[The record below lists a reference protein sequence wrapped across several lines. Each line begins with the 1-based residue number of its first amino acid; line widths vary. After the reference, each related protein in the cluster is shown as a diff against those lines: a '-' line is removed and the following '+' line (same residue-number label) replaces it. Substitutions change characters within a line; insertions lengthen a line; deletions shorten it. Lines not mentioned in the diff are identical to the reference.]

1 MPPPEDLAL
10 PRGGLAGLGNRPEA
24 GTPGHSLVAIR
35 RLLTSVLPYRR
46 YFLAAFAGMGL
57 VAATEPAL
65 VWTTKYLVDH
75 GFAGRLTGI
84 ELAWVPLG
92 LVGVFALR
100 GLAGYATGYLM
111 IWVSSLVV
119 TRIQGEVY
127 QAILEAPPE
136 VDGRE
141 MGRAINVVSVE
152 GRTALD
158 LVERV
163 LVKVFR
169 NLFSVLALAVTMLQI
184 HPWLGLGLLSFVFP
198 FVWSVR
204 VIGHRFEHA
213 VQGYVDANSQLGDA
227 TEEALA
233 HAELVRQHAAGE
245 FEARRLDGIAA
256 RVNAAF
262 RAMSTSAG
270 LMVPASQTVVGAY
283 IAGLYWVRPMLGA
296 TLTDGE
302 FVAMSTALMLMM
314 VPLRDLASA
323 NAALLRSVVAAW
335 TMFAS
340 VDLPRER
347 SGSLRLADDSVPGI
361 ELRNVT
367 AAYPGA
373 SRPILRGLSLAVA
386 PGETVALSGDCGSGK
401 TSVLNLIAGLLLPRD
416 GSVRI
421 GGICVSELDLQALR
435 VRIAYVGQD
444 TQLLDDSI
452 AYNVCY
458 GDAAPDPERMWHA
471 LRTAQL
477 DTFVAALPAA
487 ERTRVGPDGACL
499 SGGQRQLLA
508 IARAVYRDAPI
519 VLLDEPTS
527 ALDGESELAVS
538 RSLAALAHGRTVV
551 MVSHSQ
557 AALALADR
565 VLVLHEGRGTWLE
578 RTGRDAAGVAAPSG
592 AALLQCA

>member
-1 MPPPEDLAL
+1 MPPPEELAL
-10 PRGGLAGLGNRPEA
+10 PPGGLTGPANRPQARTA
-24 GTPGHSLVAIR
+24 GRPLVAIR
-35 RLLTSVLPYRR
+35 RLLASVLPYRR

-75 GFAGRLTGI
+75 GFAGRLARY
-84 ELAWVPLG
+84 ELVWVPLG
-92 LVGVFALR
+92 LVGVFAVR
-100 GLAGYATGYLM
+100 GLGGFATGYLM
-111 IWVSSLVV
+111 IWVSSHVV
-119 TRIQGEVY
+119 TRMQGEVY
-127 QAILEAPPE
+127 QAILQAPPQ
-136 VDGRE
+136 VDSHE
-141 MGRAINVVSVE
+141 MGRAINVVSIE

-169 NLFSVLALAVTMLQI
+169 NLFSVVALAVTMLQI
-184 HPWLGLGLLSFVFP
+184 HPWLGLALLSFVFP

-204 VIGHRFEHA
+204 VIGHRFEQA
-213 VQGYVDANSQLGDA
+213 VQAYVDANSQLGDA
-227 TEEALA
+227 AEEALT
-233 HAELVRQHAAGE
+233 HGELVRQHAAGE
-245 FEARRLDGIAA
+245 FEARRLDAIAA
-256 RVNAAF
+256 RVNSAF
-262 RAMSTSAG
+262 RAMSSRAG

-283 IAGLYWVRPMLGA
+283 IAGLYWVRPMLGD
-296 TLTDGE
+296 TFTDGE

-347 SGSLRLADDSVPGI
+347 SGNLRLGDDGVPGI

-367 AAYPGA
+367 ATYPGA

-386 PGETVALSGDCGSGK
+386 PGETVALSGHCGSGK
-401 TSVLNLIAGLLLPRD
+401 SSVLSLIAGLLLPRE
-416 GSVRI
+416 GSVRV
-421 GGICVSELDLQALR
+421 GGICVSELDLPALR
-435 VRIAYVGQD
+435 ARIAYVGQD
-444 TQLLDDSI
+444 TQLFDDSI

-458 GDAAPDPERMWHA
+458 GDGAPDPERMWNA

-508 IARAVYRDAPI
+508 IARAAYRDTPI

-557 AALALADR
+557 AALAVADR
-565 VLVLHEGRGTWLE
+565 VLVLDDGRGKWLE
-578 RTGRDAAGVAAPSG
+578 RTGRGAADIPAPAGAAGR
-592 AALLQCA
+592 QCA